1 MSRICVKNLPK
12 HATED
17 RLRDFFSEKG
27 EVTDAKI
34 MRTADGKSRQFGF
47 VGFRTEKEA
56 TEAVKYFTNAFM
68 DTSKLVCEIA
78 RKVGDPDAPR
88 PWSRHALKKNEFEV
102 NDTRQGDAAVKVL
115 NDKEKGKQS
124 SKSSK
129 ANSEYTDPQLQEF
142 LQIMQPRAKSKL
154 WSNDTLL
161 AVTANSTS
169 QVSGKGQSGKH
180 SKDQLVEKQM
190 PQKAFHSNDKVC
202 NGTDSKPVETL
213 QKKKTNDI
221 VHDEV
226 VSDMDYFRS
235 RVKKNWLDSDTDE
248 EASFNGQAGDE
259 AKRDIGDD
267 LAVPMSQLQQEVDGD
282 YNSND
287 LERENIRGTD
297 QDQPFELNPQEKGEP
312 FDTGRLFVRNL
323 PYTAN
328 EDDLLEHFSQFGE
341 ISHVHLVVDKETKHS
356 KGFGYV
362 LYKLPESAVR
372 ALEELDNSI
381 FQGRLLHVM
390 PAKQQKHLEKLEA
403 DNAVEKNSLNFKQQ
417 KEEERKASEAS
428 GNTRSWNSLFM
439 RQDTVVENIA
449 RKYGISKSELL
460 NPEAD
465 DLAVRIALG
474 ETHVIAE
481 TKKALMNA
489 GINVAALEDLASG
502 RTENIKRSN
511 HVLLVKNLPYGS
523 IESELVK
530 MFGKFGSLDK
540 VILPPTKTLAL
551 VNFLESAEA
560 RAAFKGLAYRRYRD
574 APLYLEWAPD
584 NILCSNHEAD
594 AGQDDNATGEK
605 DKRLVLEQNFI
616 ELAEDIDPDRL
627 ESRSVFVKNLNF
639 STAEESLRKHF
650 SDNLKSGNILSAKI
664 KRHIK
669 NGKNLSRGF
678 GFLEFDSLDTA
689 KTACTD
695 LQGTIL
701 EGHALKLE
709 LCHVKKGPG
718 DGTSSSK
725 LDKEKSSTK
734 LIVRNIAF
742 EATKKDLKQLF
753 SPFGQIKHLR
763 LPKKFDGKHRG
774 FAFVEYV
781 TKQEAQSAFDA
792 LSSSHLYGRHLVL
805 ERAKEGE
812 TLEELRARTAAQ
824 FGDGQDGVEKPSK
837 KRKHLSVDE
846 ANVKFQ
852 KILT

>member
-1 MSRICVKNLPK
+1 
-12 HATED
+12 
-17 RLRDFFSEKG
+17 
-27 EVTDAKI
+27 

-56 TEAVKYFTNAFM
+56 AEAVKYFTNTFM

-78 RKVGDPDAPR
+78 RRVGDPDAPR
-88 PWSRHALKKNEFEV
+88 PWSRYSLKKKGYEV
-102 NDTRQGDAAVKVL
+102 NDTRQDGAAVKVL
-115 NDKEKGKQS
+115 NDKENNKQS
-124 SKSSK
+124 SKSSN
-129 ANSEYTDPQLQEF
+129 ANSEHADPQLQEF
-142 LQIMQPRAKSKL
+142 LQIMQPRSKSKL

-161 AVTANSTS
+161 APNAKSTS
-169 QVSGKGQSGKH
+169 QVNSKEGQSGKH
-180 SKDQLVEKQM
+180 GKEQLVEKQM
-190 PQKAFHSNDKVC
+190 GKRDLQSNVKLS
-202 NGTDSKPVETL
+202 NGTDSKPVQAL
-213 QKKKTNDI
+213 QKKKADDI
-221 VHDEV
+221 LHDEV

-235 RVKKNWLDSDTDE
+235 RVIKNWSDSDADE
-248 EASFNGQAGDE
+248 EASVDEQASGKENE
-259 AKRDIGDD
+259 ATEND
-267 LAVPMSQLQQEVDGD
+267 LATPMSDLEQGVHGN
-282 YNSND
+282 YMSND
-287 LERENIRGTD
+287 LERENTGGADGD
-297 QDQPFELNPQEKGEP
+297 QSLELNLQEKDTT
-312 FDTGRLFVRNL
+312 FDTARLFVRNL
-323 PYTAN
+323 PYAAN
-328 EDDLLEHFSQFGE
+328 EDDLLEHFSQIGE
-341 ISHVHLVVDKETKHS
+341 ISHVHIVVDKETKRS

-362 LYKLPESAVR
+362 LYKLPESAMR

-390 PAKQQKHLEKLEA
+390 PAKQQKQLDKLEV
-403 DNAVEKNSLNFKQQ
+403 DNAVEKSPLNFKQK
-417 KEEERKASEAS
+417 KEEKRKASEAS

-439 RQDTVVENIA
+439 RQDTVVEIIA
-449 RKYGISKSELL
+449 RKYGIGKSELL

-474 ETHVIAE
+474 EAHVIAE

-489 GINVAALEDLASG
+489 GVNVAALEDLVSG
-502 RTENIKRSN
+502 RTDNVKRSN

-523 IESELVK
+523 IESELVE
-530 MFGKFGSLDK
+530 MFGRFGSLDK

-551 VNFLESAEA
+551 VIFLESTEA
-560 RAAFKGLAYRRYRD
+560 RAAFKGLAYRRYKH
-574 APLYLEWAPD
+574 APLYLEWAPE
-584 NILCSNHEAD
+584 NILCSNHEPD
-594 AGQDDNATGEK
+594 AGQHGNATGEK
-605 DKRLVLEQNFI
+605 DKRMVLEDNFI

-639 STAEESLRKHF
+639 STTEESLRKYF
-650 SDNLKSGNILSAKI
+650 SENLKSGNILSAKI
-664 KRHIK
+664 KRHMK

-689 KTACTD
+689 KAVCTD
-695 LQGTIL
+695 LQGAIL

-709 LCHVKKGPG
+709 LCHVKKGPS
-718 DGTSSSK
+718 DGTPSSK

-742 EATKKDLKQLF
+742 EATKADLKQLF
-753 SPFGQIKHLR
+753 STFGQIKHLR

-792 LSSSHLYGRHLVL
+792 LSSSHLYGRHLVI

-837 KRKHLSVDE
+837 KRKHLSVE

-852 KILT
+852 KLLT

>member
-1 MSRICVKNLPK
+1 MS
-12 HATED
+12 D
-17 RLRDFFSEKG
+17 LRSSLF
-27 EVTDAKI
+27 
-34 MRTADGKSRQFGF
+34 Q
-47 VGFRTEKEA
+47 
-56 TEAVKYFTNAFM
+56 
-68 DTSKLVCEIA
+68 IA

-88 PWSRHALKKNEFEV
+88 PWSRHALKKKECEV

-129 ANSEYTDPQLQEF
+129 ANSEYTDPELQEF

-161 AVTANSTS
+161 AVNANSTS
-169 QVSGKGQSGKH
+169 QVSGKGQSAKH

-190 PQKAFHSNDKVC
+190 QQKAFHSNDKVC

-259 AKRDIGDD
+259 AKRVIGDD
-267 LAVPMSQLQQEVDGD
+267 LAVPMSQLQQEMDGD

-297 QDQPFELNPQEKGEP
+297 QDQPFELNPQEKGEA

-390 PAKQQKHLEKLEA
+390 PAKQQKHLEKLEV

-560 RAAFKGLAYRRYRD
+560 RAAFKGLAYRRYGGHNCRD

-594 AGQDDNATGEK
+594 AGQDDNATGGK

-650 SDNLKSGNILSAKI
+650 SENLKSGNILSAKI

-678 GFLEFDSLDTA
+678 GFLEFDSFDTA

-718 DGTSSSK
+718 DGTTSSK

-852 KILT
+852 KMST